1 MKGVLKQVAIPE
13 FFPLRRRPWAAG
25 SLLLAGLVL
34 GLPAR
39 GEPAR
44 QPLQLK
50 SAHGLDGMTVELNA
64 AKGEFLA
71 VMVYST
77 QCPIANASCQELA
90 RLAGEF
96 QSRHVRFVGLCVDPD
111 LEKTEVAGHAREF
124 GIAFP
129 VVQDKSGK
137 IARELG
143 AKCTPEAIVLNDQGR
158 IEYQGRIDDQ
168 FHERL
173 KRNVKPEKHE
183 LADALTALTSGRP
196 VPVAFAPAVG
206 CPLPEPKP
214 AAKVPTYARE
224 ISRMIQKN
232 CQECHSKG
240 QIGPFP
246 LETYE
251 HARKRA
257 SDLAEVT
264 GRKTMPPWKADSS
277 FGQRLKH
284 DRSLSSE
291 VIQAFADWAEAGA
304 PLGDISEMPAP
315 VTFPTDWKL
324 GTPDLV
330 LQMPESFEVP
340 ATGADVYRN
349 FVLPTNL
356 PGDVYI
362 SAIEFKPE
370 NRTVSHHMLGWVE
383 TMGEAR
389 KKDEMEPGPGYISYV
404 GAGVKTQG
412 DLGGWAAGR
421 GPTVLPEGIG
431 YALPAKADVILQM
444 HYHPSGKV
452 EKDRSQVGLYFSK
465 KPIKATLQRT
475 TSANFKF
482 TIPAGAKAHELKAE
496 WIIPVD
502 VVAHGASPHMH
513 LIGKSMTMT
522 AQLPDGRVVDLVRV
536 PDWDFN
542 WQTSYEFQQPLELP
556 KGTIVKVVA
565 HYDNSSENRNN
576 PNNPPKEMKWGPAT
590 TDEMCVGFIM
600 LTKKGQD
607 LTRPG
612 EKNDF
617 NEIIQDSQKAQRD
630 KANADALGV
639 E

>member
-1 MKGVLKQVAIPE
+1 MNSFECLAIAQK
-13 FFPLRRRPWAAG
+13 RPDRER
-25 SLLLAGLVL
+25 LFRAGLVL
-34 GLPAR
+34 GLGLVMGVSAQAESVNRTLDLKPAV
-39 GEPAR
+39 
-44 QPLQLK
+44 
-50 SAHGLDGMTVELNA
+50 GLDGKPTVLKA
-64 AKGEFLA
+64 GKGEFMAFL
-71 VMVYST
+71 VYST
-77 QCPIANASCQELA
+77 QCPIANASCQEVG
-90 RLAGEF
+90 RLVGEF
-96 QSRHVRFVGLCVDPD
+96 QSKQVRFVGICVDPD
-111 LEKTEVAGHAREF
+111 LTGKDVADHAREYA
-124 GIAFP
+124 IAFP
-129 VVQDKSGK
+129 LVQDKSGQL
-137 IARELG
+137 ARQLG
-143 AKCTPEAIVLNDQGR
+143 ASVTPEAVVLDDQGR
-158 IEYQGRIDDQ
+158 VRYQGRIDDQ
-168 FHERL
+168 FHDRL
-173 KRNVKPEKHE
+173 KRNPSPARHE
-183 LADALTALTSGRP
+183 LQEALTMLTSGH
-196 VPVAFAPAVG
+196 PVAVASAPAVG

-214 AAKVPTYARE
+214 AVKAPTYARE
-224 ISRMIQKN
+224 ISRIIQKN

-264 GRKTMPPWKADSS
+264 SQRSMPPWKAERG
-277 FGQRLKH
+277 FGQPLKH

-315 VTFPTDWKL
+315 VTFPTSWKL

-330 LQMPESFEVP
+330 LQMPESYEVP
-340 ATGADVYRN
+340 ATGADIYRN
-349 FVLPTNL
+349 FVLPTNI
-356 PGDVYI
+356 PNDVYI
-362 SAIEFKPE
+362 SAVEFKPG

-383 TMGEAR
+383 TKGEAR
-389 KKDEMEPGPGYISYV
+389 KKDEQERGPGYISYV
-404 GAGVKTQG
+404 GAGVKTQS

-421 GPTVLPEGIG
+421 GPTVLPEGVG
-431 YALPAKADVILQM
+431 YELPAKADVILQM

-452 EKDRSQVGLYFSK
+452 EKDLSAIGLYFNK
-465 KPIKATLQRT
+465 KPIKATMQRI
-475 TSANFKF
+475 SASNFKF
-482 TIPAGAKAHELKAE
+482 TIPAGSKDHELKAE
-496 WIIPVD
+496 WVIPVD
-502 VVAHGASPHMH
+502 VTAHGASPHMH

-522 AQLPDGRVVDLVRV
+522 AQLPNGRVVDLLRV

-542 WQTSYEFQQPLELP
+542 WQTSYEFLKPLDLP

-617 NEIIQDSQKAQRD
+617 NDIIQESQKAQRER
-630 KANADALGV
+630 ANAEALGV